1 MKFRFSP
8 DFVIDSDAE
17 PFCREGLRIGNL
29 GGPGSGKSH
38 NNALLIEQF
47 LTQGGTVVI
56 FQPRDEY
63 YTLKEKFDILSVGG
77 VHAKD
82 IDFALTSPATYAK
95 AVVENGISMIFYTS
109 DVEDEDK
116 LVDWVSRFFQAIMK
130 LEEVYHRPLMV
141 IPEESHEYLP
151 NNPKG
156 HVCAPWTYNR
166 MIKAFKDLSTQGRK
180 LNIIAVVSS
189 QRPQEVNFTI
199 RQLCNVT
206 FYGKFGS
213 QDIKYIDKECLT
225 YVRKLGV
232 EIESEKLVQLS
243 KGEWLV
249 IQGSQSRFIMVTEP
263 RLTKHG
269 ADTPNLEYVAPRASA
284 VKQTVD
290 DLAKSIMDA
299 LAKEQAEGSELE
311 KIKRKLRDM
320 EKKLEESEKK
330 ANIKLNLQEMMKPSA
345 PAPVKASINNV
356 DAQQLKDLQGELE
369 EFRSGRKLPGDV
381 KQRIDLVE
389 ADKKNLQKM
398 VDDGNDAHN
407 DMCQELF
414 ELQEKLRPFNDF
426 VKAFVAILPVSASAG
441 VPALG
446 KEEISALLGSEAKK
460 MVEEFKKAAE
470 DAAKRE
476 MVKYAAQDGA
486 ATVAVTE
493 CIPEI
498 QHKIERPVVQT
509 DEKTRDGQFITMA
522 LRGFFDQERR
532 VPEIAKELDRWY
544 IFSISK
550 NVWRDLSPYLEKLV
564 KLKVLQRKEAGSG
577 WVYLLADGAKDR
589 IKEAA

>member
-17 PFCREGLRIGNL
+17 PFCREGLRIGNF

-38 NNALLIEQF
+38 NNALVIEQF

-63 YTLKEKFDILSVGG
+63 FTLKEKFDILSVGG

-232 EIESEKLVQLS
+232 EIESERLVQLS

-249 IQGSQSRFIMVTEP
+249 IQGSQSRFIVVTEP

-269 ADTPNLEYVAPRASA
+269 ADTPSLEYVAPRASA

-290 DLAKSIMDA
+290 ELAKSIMDA

-311 KIKRKLRDM
+311 KAKRKLHDT

-330 ANIKLNLQEMMKPSA
+330 ANIKMSLQEMMKPST
-345 PAPVKASINNV
+345 PAPVKASVDKAEFEVEKRKREVAEKELKEKRAELEKTTVIMVAAVSEADLNGYSRGRV
-356 DAQQLKDLQGELE
+356 DAETEMQKKIEFLELKEKGFKERIEQAEKDLKVFDEL
-369 EFRSGRKLPGDV
+369 RSWL
-381 KQRIDLVE
+381 RITLNIQNIYD
-389 ADKKNLQKM
+389 NI
-398 VDDGNDAHN
+398 H
-407 DMCQELF
+407 
-414 ELQEKLRPFNDF
+414 R
-426 VKAFVAILPVSASAG
+426 
-441 VPALG
+441 
-446 KEEISALLGSEAKK
+446 
-460 MVEEFKKAAE
+460 VEEKIPTMLPTALPASLPS
-470 DAAKRE
+470 A
-476 MVKYAAQDGA
+476 DGA

-498 QHKIERPVVQT
+498 QHKIERPTVET
-509 DEKTRDGQFITMA
+509 NELSGNDGRLIT
-522 LRGFFDQERR
+522 LVLNGFFDEKRR
-532 VPEIAKELDRWY
+532 LGEMAKEIDRRFAVIVSNY
-544 IFSISK
+544 K
-550 NVWRDLSPYLEKLV
+550 RDLVPALERLIQ
-564 KLKVLQRKEAGSG
+564 LKVLQREEESGKGGYVYWLEA
-577 WVYLLADGAKDR
+577 GAKDR
-589 IKEAA
+589 IKEAS